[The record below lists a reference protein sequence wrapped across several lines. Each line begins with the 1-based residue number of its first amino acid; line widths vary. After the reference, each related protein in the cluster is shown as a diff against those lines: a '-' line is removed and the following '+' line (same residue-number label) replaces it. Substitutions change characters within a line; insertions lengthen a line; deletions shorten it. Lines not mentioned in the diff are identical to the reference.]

1 MKKVV
6 QDLTSGGIDWQREKW
21 QSGLGSKFIHQGE
34 KNAVKYADEVIVL
47 SKGVQDYFKKTADHQ
62 MNMFEDFIGYQGS
75 AVLDEPVQEE
85 NTTPKPPMR
94 QKSEPP
100 ENTALPHLPEQSV
113 NMQQSSYES
122 DGRGMPT

>member
-1 MKKVV
+1 MIGSARNGN
-6 QDLTSGGIDWQREKW
+6 QDLALSLSTKA
-21 QSGLGSKFIHQGE
+21 K

-85 NTTPKPPMR
+85 NTAPKPPMR
-94 QKSEPP
+94 QKKRTTGKYSAAPFAGTICEYAAI
-100 ENTALPHLPEQSV
+100 EL
-113 NMQQSSYES
+113 
-122 DGRGMPT
+122 